1 MPHLNRN
8 IFKVYLY
15 SVFEMMLFTVSILL
29 PFFVSIGLKTSDVF
43 LVQAIFAV
51 TVAVFEIP
59 SGYIA
64 DIIGR
69 KKILIISE
77 LVAIIGFGI
86 YSQANG
92 FAAVAIAEILLAIS
106 YSLYSGVK
114 EAIMYDSLLLLEEQ
128 STYQQKTGTAGS
140 IGFFS
145 EGVTC
150 IAGGFLAAISLR
162 LPFYAQL
169 ISTVIA
175 LIIILT
181 FVEPTRS
188 RPHEKHVENFKR
200 ALFGI
205 FLKDKRMLWSSL
217 LFATISSITFCSVWF
232 SQIMYQEK
240 GLPVAWFGILFAV
253 GSFAVALGSI
263 ISHRLQKRMPE
274 WAQYI
279 MIMTIVVIGCLGMN
293 IPAIWAV
300 AFTLL
305 PRMAWGILTPLSL
318 TVANRMIDSDLR
330 VTVLSI
336 RNMVDR
342 LMYVALAPLMSFVT
356 DKYSLPAALSTSV
369 VILVTLGGVALWK
382 TSRSGA
388 LKNVG

>member
-1 MPHLNRN
+1 MPKLNRN
-8 IFKVYLY
+8 IFKIYLY

-43 LVQAIFAV
+43 IVQAIFAI

-64 DIIGR
+64 DLIGR

-86 YSQANG
+86 YSQAHG
-92 FAAVAIAEILLAIS
+92 FATVVIAEILLALS

-128 STYQQKTGTAGS
+128 STYQQKTGKAGS
-140 IGFFS
+140 LGFFS
-145 EGVTC
+145 EGISC
-150 IAGGFLAAISLR
+150 IVGGLLATISLR

-188 RPHEKHVENFKR
+188 QPKKHHAENFKR
-200 ALFGI
+200 ALFEI

-217 LFATISSITFCSVWF
+217 LFASISSITFCSVWF
-232 SQIMYQEK
+232 SQILYQEK
-240 GLPVAWFGILFAV
+240 GLSVAWFGILFAI

-263 ISHRLQKRMPE
+263 ISHRLQRRMSE
-274 WAQYI
+274 WAQYMLI
-279 MIMTIVVIGCLGMN
+279 MAIIIIGCLGMN
-293 IPAIWAV
+293 IPAIWAI

-318 TVANRMIDSDLR
+318 EVANRMIGSDLR

-342 LMYVALAPLMSFVT
+342 LMYVVLAPLMGFIT
-356 DKYSLPAALSTSV
+356 DKYSLSAALGSSM
-369 VILVTLGGVALWK
+369 VILVVFAGVALWK

-388 LKNVG
+388 LRA

>member
-1 MPHLNRN
+1 MPKLNRN
-8 IFKVYLY
+8 IFKIYLY

-43 LVQAIFAV
+43 LVQAVFAI

-64 DIIGR
+64 DLIGR

-77 LVAIIGFGI
+77 FIAIIGFGI
-86 YSQANG
+86 YSQAHG
-92 FAAVAIAEILLAIS
+92 LATVVIAEMLLALS

-140 IGFFS
+140 LGFFS
-145 EGVTC
+145 EGISC
-150 IAGGFLAAISLR
+150 IAGGLLATISLR

-169 ISTVIA
+169 ITTVIA

-188 RPHEKHVENFKR
+188 RPKQHHVENFKR

-205 FLKDKRMLWSSL
+205 FLRDKRMLWSSL

-240 GLPVAWFGILFAV
+240 NLPVAWFGILFAV

-263 ISHRLQKRMPE
+263 ISHRLQKKMPE

-305 PRMAWGILTPLSL
+305 PRMAWGILPPLSL
-318 TVANRMIDSDLR
+318 EVANRMIDSDLR

-342 LMYVALAPLMSFVT
+342 LMYVVLAPIMGYIT
-356 DKYSLPAALSTSV
+356 DAYSLRTALSTSM
-369 VILVTLGGVALWK
+369 VILVVFGGVALWK
-382 TSRSGA
+382 TNMAGA
-388 LKNVG
+388 LRKL